1 MSKIRPRGFPVERG
15 KVHEFADA
23 ILDPHPHYH
32 DEEAAVAA
40 GLPGVVAPPTFL
52 MAASL
57 FDGAT
62 PRTPDALR
70 ALDMRFAL
78 HGAQEIEFERPLV
91 AGDRLLAELGET
103 RAYEKGGAR
112 GGRMKFVEIEM
123 VFRDQQG
130 CVVARSRATAI
141 QTEGTLGS

>member
-1 MSKIRPRGFPVERG
+1 MTKIRPRGFPVERG

-32 DEEAAVAA
+32 DEEAARAA

-57 FDGAT
+57 FEGST
-62 PRTPDALR
+62 PASPDAVSE
-70 ALDMRFAL
+70 LDMRFAL
-78 HGAQEIEFERPLV
+78 HGAQDIEFERPLL
-91 AGDRLLAELGET
+91 AGDRLVAEIGET
-103 RAYEKGGAR
+103 RSYEKGGAK

-123 VFRDQQG
+123 VFRDQAG
-130 CVVARSRATAI
+130 DVVARSRATAI
-141 QTEGTLGS
+141 QTQGVVDA